1 MNTSIVETDLHPSC
15 GRPWNNIQDNVLK
28 NTIIHVLREVSI
40 IPMKEDE
47 REGTVIQVLSDIRQ
61 LSTYAH
67 TTHLIQTQLQA
78 GYYML

>member
-1 MNTSIVETDLHPSC
+1 
-15 GRPWNNIQDNVLK
+15 
-28 NTIIHVLREVSI
+28 
-40 IPMKEDE
+40 MKEYG

-78 GYYML
+78 GIICRKLLPDPRWSNTTQIKYAALPADGFDNH